1 MARSLFPWSF
11 IVGFFFFLL
20 LESQG
25 SVPRPGRQKSWGLY
39 RPRVQDV
46 HTFTS
51 SMFYWSK
58 QVWRP
63 VETQSNEKPA
73 RNCGRIEPTKC
84 NTPWHHLEF
93 GSPCSKVLLS
103 YPDHP
108 SIYTDIHLFKPSSPW
123 LLHLPT
129 LFLTIFFFSVNT
141 CDWSEQS
148 CHLSSSFLVR
158 ELDEDFWQAWNLT
171 IRKKS
176 HNKNGLAGCP
186 PPVLKL

>member
-1 MARSLFPWSF
+1 M
-11 IVGFFFFLL
+11 VGFFFFFFLL

-63 VETQSNEKPA
+63 AQTQSNEKPP
-73 RNCGRIEPTKC
+73 RNCGQIEPTIC

-103 YPDHP
+103 HPDHP
-108 SIYTDIHLFKPSSPW
+108 SFYTDICLFKPSSPW

-129 LFLTIFFFSVNT
+129 LFLTIFFFL
-141 CDWSEQS
+141 CKYMWLIWAI
-148 CHLSSSFLVR
+148 LSPVLIIPSQGVGWRFLAG
-158 ELDEDFWQAWNLT
+158 L
-171 IRKKS
+171 KS
-176 HNKNGLAGCP
+176 HNQKEIT
-186 PPVLKL
+186 